1 MKIGI
6 KLIAAIT
13 IMNLIGTGI
22 LVTASLM
29 FSRKQVSS
37 LSLTNAESV
46 SQESGRRIQ
55 IWLEIYL
62 DAARTIAQIMA
73 QFDEVPLMDRRKS
86 FNSILKSVLT
96 ENSEALAVWA
106 GFEPNVL
113 DGMDAQYANTA
124 GSDSTGRY
132 LSYYERSGGRVILST
147 LSGYTT
153 QNYYQIPLRTGQET
167 VIEPYYYMIDGENRL
182 ITSLTVPV
190 RHQGQ
195 LVGVVGID
203 LDLMSIQD
211 MNDQFKPF
219 KESTSAVFSNAG
231 IVVAHAG
238 DPSRLGKHMRETEQ
252 DLAGPYLEQFIQ
264 AVNNG
269 EEYTFD
275 VYSPFLKA
283 NLIAIIAP
291 IVIGYSNTPWSVV
304 VGVREDIIMAPVR
317 QMTAVFIIIG
327 VLMLLAMSAAAFIFA
342 RTITN
347 PVKQTIALLDDM
359 GGDLTRRLP
368 VTTRDEIGDMS
379 AIFNKTF
386 DSMRRLALV
395 IRDKSRSLENTG
407 AELVLNMTET
417 ASAVNEITANIQS
430 MKGQVSTQNT
440 SIAESNTSLEIIMR
454 TVSALNTHIID
465 QASSVSDSSAAV
477 EQMLANVNMVVKTL
491 LQNSKNVSALT
502 GASEVGK
509 NSVQKVSYD
518 IQQIARDSEGLLEV
532 NAVME
537 QIAAQTNLL
546 SMNAAIEA
554 AHAGEVGKGFAVVAD
569 EIRKLAESSS
579 EQAKTTTVML
589 KKIKTAIDAISQSAH
604 EVLTRFDVIDQCI
617 RIVSSQEEHIRGAME
632 EQETGSKHILESISR
647 LKDLTDQVRQGS
659 TEMSSQGEEI
669 MSRTGRLDQI
679 SAEIDQGMKE
689 MASGADLIL
698 SAVNRVNA
706 ISLNNKDSIQEL
718 AEEVSKFK
726 VD

>member
-1 MKIGI
+1 
-6 KLIAAIT
+6 
-13 IMNLIGTGI
+13 
-22 LVTASLM
+22 M

-37 LSLTNAESV
+37 LSLTNAEGV

-62 DAARTIAQIMA
+62 DAARTAAQIMA
-73 QFDEVPLMDRRKS
+73 HFDEVPLTERRES
-86 FNSILKSVLT
+86 FNNILRSILM

-132 LSYYERSGGRVILST
+132 LSYYERSGGRVVLSA
-147 LSGYTT
+147 LSDYET
-153 QNYYQIPLRTGQET
+153 QSYYQIPLRTGKES
-167 VIEPYYYMIDGENRL
+167 VVEPYHYKVDGDNRL

-190 RHQGQ
+190 KHQGKIA
-195 LVGVVGID
+195 GVVGID
-203 LDLMSIQD
+203 IDLMSIQA
-211 MNDQFKPF
+211 MNDQVKPF

-252 DLAGPYLEQFIQ
+252 DLAGVYLEQFIQ
-264 AVNNG
+264 AVNSG
-269 EEYTFD
+269 ADYTFA

-283 NLIAIIAP
+283 KLIAIVTP
-291 IVIGYSNTPWSVV
+291 FFIGNSDTPWSVV

-317 QMTAVFIIIG
+317 QMTVVFIVIG
-327 VLMLLAMSAAAFIFA
+327 VLMLLAMSAAALVFA

-347 PVKQTIALLDDM
+347 PIKRTITLLDDM

-386 DSMRRLALV
+386 DSMRRLARV

-440 SIAESNTSLEIIMR
+440 SVTESNGSLEIIMR
-454 TVSALNTHIID
+454 TVSVLNTHIID

-502 GASEVGK
+502 EASEVGK

-617 RIVSSQEEHIRGAME
+617 QIVSSQEEHIRGAME

-647 LKDLTDQVRQGS
+647 LKDLTDQVKQSS

-669 MSRTGRLDQI
+669 LSKTGRLDQI

-689 MASGADLIL
+689 MANGADLIL
-698 SAVNRVNA
+698 SAVNRVNE

-718 AEEVSKFK
+718 SEEVSKFK